1 MINYNESNINEES
14 SQGANGPVSVGKLKE
29 YGKKAYAPLLNVVHK
44 YQDEFTPYLDALSKG
59 LQGGVDTLNK
69 ENSTEAERYVSQ
81 FFREAADGLG
91 EACNKLKAKDINEL
105 STYLSDLGEK
115 RPSIMFSTSYIAGIF
130 FGRLARHVIS
140 RQRNRTQSNEDI
152 FNENISTDTSTFTNE
167 PPAVDQ
173 SIH

>member
-1 MINYNESNINEES
+1 MINYNEPNINEQS
-14 SQGANGPVSVGKLKE
+14 SEGANGPVSVGKMKE

-59 LQGGVDTLNK
+59 LQGGVDSLNN
-69 ENSTEAERYVSQ
+69 ENSTEAEKYVSQ
-81 FFREAADGLG
+81 FFQEASDGLG
-91 EACNKLKAKDINEL
+91 QACTKLKSKDINEL
-105 STYLSDLGEK
+105 STYLSDLGER

-140 RQRNRTQSNEDI
+140 KQRNKTTESATETET
-152 FNENISTDTSTFTNE
+152 ENFS
-167 PPAVDQ
+167 PALDQ